1 MAKPRFEW
9 CLSPK
14 LIPLAFDAVARATAT
29 ATSVQTAGGGPVLL
43 ADRVHSP
50 PQGFGDMRSGL
61 SLILPVTGLA
71 FKPQVVMSQ
80 VASGNRSSSPLSSSN
95 SGWYLGDVSQQ
106 QYKLCR
112 QIKPSALQWDLAS
125 SVSSC
130 A

>member
-14 LIPLAFDAVARATAT
+14 LIPLAFNAVSRATAT
-29 ATSVQTAGGGPVLL
+29 ATSVQTAGSGPVLL

-71 FKPQVVMSQ
+71 FKPQVVTSQ
-80 VASGNRSSSPLSSSN
+80 VASGDRFSSPLSSSN
-95 SGWYLGDVSQQ
+95 SG
-106 QYKLCR
+106 
-112 QIKPSALQWDLAS
+112 
-125 SVSSC
+125 
-130 A
+130 